1 MKKTFQFLSLA
12 FAALCFTACEDVPAP
27 FNIFSEGGGQGASS
41 QLPYTATFES
51 SLGDFTTENTVGDFP
66 WTCQYSCAQITSY
79 IDTDGDGTK
88 ENNPA
93 TSWLISPAFDLTG
106 VEAAHVSFDYILRY
120 ANASELATNYQVL
133 VSKDYSKENGVAAA
147 NWTVLPL
154 DLVQGSD
161 WETWTNTGNLNIP
174 AEFCNTANVTVALR
188 YIAQA
193 KAATWEVK
201 NFVLDQGAGD
211 NGGGSGEE
219 GGVKTLPY
227 SEEFSTTLGAFKNYT
242 TSGEGAWTIDYST
255 AKATGYDNAS
265 KVTTAGTYYLVSP
278 EISLAG
284 QTAVHVSYEY
294 IMRYNKGDENQQVF
308 ITDAFN
314 EAAPAEGWTLLVGK
328 HTEGTDWTTFAKE
341 DVAIPAAYLGK
352 TIRIAFRYNTNAE
365 SGSTWEVKNFAIA
378 AGAASGEGGN
388 TGGGSEGVATG
399 DGTLANPFNSVAAN
413 AYVAAMAADVVSEN
427 DVYIKGKIASV
438 EEAYGTQ
445 FGNGSF
451 TISDD
456 GTSAN
461 GFKVWRALYLNNEKY
476 QDGQT
481 QIKVGDEVV
490 VCGKVVN
497 FKGNTPETAQGQ
509 AYLYSLVSSEGG
521 NTGGEGGG
529 SVDNPI
535 TNDYITVTAASFGLE
550 NGTAVPQLTLSDG
563 TTLSFDGGGN
573 TNAPKYYTA
582 GTNIRMY
589 PKNTMTVKASKKIA
603 AIVINVDKYNGTICN
618 ASGDISANP
627 GSVSTSEQVVTI
639 SSVNAT
645 STVITNTSTTT
656 STPSQI
662 RWISMTIYYVE

>member
-1 MKKTFQFLSLA
+1 MKKTFQFLALA

-27 FNIFSEGGGQGASS
+27 YNIFSEGAGQGTGSH
-41 QLPYTATFES
+41 LPYTVTFES

-66 WTCQYSCAQITSY
+66 WTCQHSCAQITSY

-120 ANASELATNYQVL
+120 ANASDLATNYQVL
-133 VSKDYSKENGVAAA
+133 VSKDYTKDAGVAAA
-147 NWTVLPL
+147 SWTVLPL
-154 DLVQGSD
+154 DLVQVSD
-161 WETWTNTGNLNIP
+161 WDTWTNTGNLNIP
-174 AEFCNTANVTVALR
+174 AEFCNTVNVTIALR

-201 NFVLDQGAGD
+201 NFVLDQGAGDQGAGD

-227 SEEFSTTLGAFKNYT
+227 SEEFSTTLGGFKNYT

-265 KVTTAGTYYLVSP
+265 TVTTAGTYYLVSP

-294 IMRYNKGDENQQVF
+294 ILRYNKGDENQQVF

-314 EAAPAEGWTLLVGK
+314 EATPAEGWTLLVDK

-341 DVAIPAAYLGK
+341 DIAIPAAYLGK
-352 TIRIAFRYNTNAE
+352 TVRIAFRYNTNAE

-378 AGAASGEGGN
+378 AGAPG
-388 TGGGSEGVATG
+388 
-399 DGTLANPFNSVAAN
+399 
-413 AYVAAMAADVVSEN
+413 
-427 DVYIKGKIASV
+427 
-438 EEAYGTQ
+438 
-445 FGNGSF
+445 
-451 TISDD
+451 
-456 GTSAN
+456 
-461 GFKVWRALYLNNEKY
+461 
-476 QDGQT
+476 
-481 QIKVGDEVV
+481 
-490 VCGKVVN
+490 
-497 FKGNTPETAQGQ
+497 
-509 AYLYSLVSSEGG
+509 EGG

-529 SVDNPI
+529 SVDTPI

-550 NGTAVPQLTLSDG
+550 NQAAVTELKLSDG
-563 TTLSFDGGGN
+563 TTLTFDGGGN
-573 TNAPKYYTA
+573 TNPPKYYNA
-582 GTNIRMY
+582 GNNIRMY
-589 PKNTMTVKASKKIA
+589 PKNTMTISASKKIA
-603 AIVINVDKYNGTICN
+603 AIVLNVDKYNGTICN
-618 ASGDISANP
+618 ASGDITANP
-627 GSVSTSEQVVTI
+627 GSVSTSGQVVTI
-639 SSVNAT
+639 NNVNAN

-662 RWISMTIYYVE
+662 RWISLTVYYVE

>member
-1 MKKTFQFLSLA
+1 MKKTFQFLALA

-27 FNIFSEGGGQGASS
+27 YNIFSEGAGQGTGSH
-41 QLPYTATFES
+41 LPYTVTFES

-66 WTCQYSCAQITSY
+66 WTCQHSCAQITSY

-120 ANASELATNYQVL
+120 ANASDLATNYQVL
-133 VSKDYSKENGVAAA
+133 VSKDYTKDAGVAAA
-147 NWTVLPL
+147 SWTVLPL
-154 DLVQGSD
+154 DLVQVSD
-161 WETWTNTGNLNIP
+161 WDTWTNTGNLNIP
-174 AEFCNTANVTVALR
+174 AAFCNTANVTIALR

-201 NFVLDQGAGD
+201 NFVLDQGAGDQGAGD

-227 SEEFSTTLGAFKNYT
+227 SEEFSTTLGGFKNYT

-265 KVTTAGTYYLVSP
+265 TVTTAGTYYLVSP

-294 IMRYNKGDENQQVF
+294 ILRYNKGDENQQVF

-314 EAAPAEGWTLLVGK
+314 EATPAEGWTLLVDK

-341 DVAIPAAYLGK
+341 DIAIPDAYLGK

-378 AGAASGEGGN
+378 AGAPG
-388 TGGGSEGVATG
+388 
-399 DGTLANPFNSVAAN
+399 
-413 AYVAAMAADVVSEN
+413 
-427 DVYIKGKIASV
+427 
-438 EEAYGTQ
+438 
-445 FGNGSF
+445 
-451 TISDD
+451 
-456 GTSAN
+456 
-461 GFKVWRALYLNNEKY
+461 
-476 QDGQT
+476 
-481 QIKVGDEVV
+481 
-490 VCGKVVN
+490 
-497 FKGNTPETAQGQ
+497 
-509 AYLYSLVSSEGG
+509 EGG

-529 SVDNPI
+529 SVDTPI

-550 NGTAVPQLTLSDG
+550 NQEAVTELKLSDG
-563 TTLSFDGGGN
+563 TTLTFDGGGN
-573 TNAPKYYTA
+573 TNPPKYYNA
-582 GTNIRMY
+582 GNNIRMY

-603 AIVINVDKYNGTICN
+603 AIVLNVDKYNGTICN
-618 ASGDISANP
+618 ASGDITANP
-627 GSVSTSEQVVTI
+627 GSVSTSGQVVTI
-639 SSVNAT
+639 NNVNAN

-662 RWISMTIYYVE
+662 RWISLTVYYVE

>member
-1 MKKTFQFLSLA
+1 MKKTFQFLALA

-27 FNIFSEGGGQGASS
+27 YNIFSEGAGQGTGSH
-41 QLPYTATFES
+41 LPYTVTFES

-66 WTCQYSCAQITSY
+66 WTCQHSCAQITSY

-120 ANASELATNYQVL
+120 ANASDLATNYQVL
-133 VSKDYSKENGVAAA
+133 VSKDYTKDAGVAAA
-147 NWTVLPL
+147 SWTVLPL
-154 DLVQGSD
+154 DLVQVSD
-161 WETWTNTGNLNIP
+161 WDTWTNTGNLNIP
-174 AEFCNTANVTVALR
+174 AEFCNTANVTIALR

-211 NGGGSGEE
+211 QGAGDSGGGSGEE

-227 SEEFSTTLGAFKNYT
+227 SEEFSTTLGGFKNYT

-294 IMRYNKGDENQQVF
+294 ILRYNKGDENQQVF

-314 EAAPAEGWTLLVGK
+314 EATPAEGWTLLVDK

-341 DVAIPAAYLGK
+341 DIAIPAAYLGK
-352 TIRIAFRYNTNAE
+352 TVRIAFRYNTNAE

-378 AGAASGEGGN
+378 AGAPG
-388 TGGGSEGVATG
+388 
-399 DGTLANPFNSVAAN
+399 
-413 AYVAAMAADVVSEN
+413 
-427 DVYIKGKIASV
+427 
-438 EEAYGTQ
+438 
-445 FGNGSF
+445 
-451 TISDD
+451 
-456 GTSAN
+456 
-461 GFKVWRALYLNNEKY
+461 
-476 QDGQT
+476 
-481 QIKVGDEVV
+481 
-490 VCGKVVN
+490 
-497 FKGNTPETAQGQ
+497 
-509 AYLYSLVSSEGG
+509 EGG

-529 SVDNPI
+529 SVDTPI

-550 NGTAVPQLTLSDG
+550 NQEAVTELKLSDG
-563 TTLSFDGGGN
+563 TTLTFDGGGN
-573 TNAPKYYTA
+573 TNPPKYYNA
-582 GTNIRMY
+582 GNNIRMY
-589 PKNTMTVKASKKIA
+589 PKNTMTISASKKIA
-603 AIVINVDKYNGTICN
+603 AIVLNVDKYNGTICN
-618 ASGDISANP
+618 ASGDITANP
-627 GSVSTSEQVVTI
+627 GSVSTSGQVVTI
-639 SSVNAT
+639 NNVNAN

-662 RWISMTIYYVE
+662 RWISLTVYYVE

>member
-1 MKKTFQFLSLA
+1 MKKTFQFLALA

-27 FNIFSEGGGQGASS
+27 YNIFSEGAGQGTGSH
-41 QLPYTATFES
+41 LPYTVTFES

-66 WTCQYSCAQITSY
+66 WTCQHSCAQITSY

-120 ANASELATNYQVL
+120 ANASDLATNYQVL
-133 VSKDYSKENGVAAA
+133 VSKDYTKDAGVAAA
-147 NWTVLPL
+147 SWTVLPL
-154 DLVQGSD
+154 DLVQVSD
-161 WETWTNTGNLNIP
+161 WDTWTNTGNLNIP
-174 AEFCNTANVTVALR
+174 AEFCNTANVTIALR

-201 NFVLDQGAGD
+201 NFVLDQGAGG

-227 SEEFSTTLGAFKNYT
+227 SEEFSTTLGGFKNYT

-294 IMRYNKGDENQQVF
+294 ILRYNKGDENQQVF

-314 EAAPAEGWTLLVGK
+314 EATPAEGWTLLVDK

-341 DVAIPAAYLGK
+341 DIAIPAAYLGK
-352 TIRIAFRYNTNAE
+352 TVRIAFRYNTNAE

-378 AGAASGEGGN
+378 AGAPG
-388 TGGGSEGVATG
+388 
-399 DGTLANPFNSVAAN
+399 
-413 AYVAAMAADVVSEN
+413 
-427 DVYIKGKIASV
+427 
-438 EEAYGTQ
+438 
-445 FGNGSF
+445 
-451 TISDD
+451 
-456 GTSAN
+456 
-461 GFKVWRALYLNNEKY
+461 
-476 QDGQT
+476 
-481 QIKVGDEVV
+481 
-490 VCGKVVN
+490 
-497 FKGNTPETAQGQ
+497 
-509 AYLYSLVSSEGG
+509 EGG

-529 SVDNPI
+529 SVDTPI

-550 NGTAVPQLTLSDG
+550 NQAAVTELKLSDG
-563 TTLSFDGGGN
+563 TTLTFDGGGG
-573 TNAPKYYTA
+573 THAPKYYTYTA
-582 GTNIRMY
+582 GANIRMY

-603 AIVINVDKYNGTICN
+603 AIVLNVDKYNGTICN
-618 ASGDISANP
+618 ASGDITANP
-627 GSVSTSEQVVTI
+627 GSVSTSGQVVTI
-639 SSVNAT
+639 NNVNAN

-662 RWISMTIYYVE
+662 RWISLTVYYVE

>member
-1 MKKTFQFLSLA
+1 MKKTFQFLALA

-27 FNIFSEGGGQGASS
+27 YNIFSEGAGQGTGSH
-41 QLPYTATFES
+41 LPYTVTFES

-66 WTCQYSCAQITSY
+66 WTCQHSCAQITSY

-120 ANASELATNYQVL
+120 ANASDLATNYQVL
-133 VSKDYSKENGVAAA
+133 VSKDYTKDAGVAAA
-147 NWTVLPL
+147 SWTVLPL
-154 DLVQGSD
+154 DLVQVSD
-161 WETWTNTGNLNIP
+161 WDTWTNTGNLNIP
-174 AEFCNTANVTVALR
+174 AEFCNTANVTIALR

-211 NGGGSGEE
+211 QGAGDSGGGSGEE

-227 SEEFSTTLGAFKNYT
+227 SEEFSTTLGGFKNYT

-284 QTAVHVSYEY
+284 QTAVHLSYEY
-294 IMRYNKGDENQQVF
+294 ILRYNKGDENQQVF

-314 EAAPAEGWTLLVGK
+314 EATPAEGWTLLVDK

-341 DVAIPAAYLGK
+341 DIAIPAAYLGK
-352 TIRIAFRYNTNAE
+352 TVRIAFRYNTNAE

-378 AGAASGEGGN
+378 AGAPG
-388 TGGGSEGVATG
+388 
-399 DGTLANPFNSVAAN
+399 
-413 AYVAAMAADVVSEN
+413 
-427 DVYIKGKIASV
+427 
-438 EEAYGTQ
+438 
-445 FGNGSF
+445 
-451 TISDD
+451 
-456 GTSAN
+456 
-461 GFKVWRALYLNNEKY
+461 
-476 QDGQT
+476 
-481 QIKVGDEVV
+481 
-490 VCGKVVN
+490 
-497 FKGNTPETAQGQ
+497 
-509 AYLYSLVSSEGG
+509 EGG

-529 SVDNPI
+529 TVDTPI

-550 NGTAVPQLTLSDG
+550 NQEAVTELKLSDG
-563 TTLSFDGGGN
+563 TTLTFDGGGN
-573 TNAPKYYTA
+573 TNPPKYYNA
-582 GTNIRMY
+582 GNNIRMY

-603 AIVINVDKYNGTICN
+603 AIVLNVDKYNGTICN
-618 ASGDISANP
+618 ASGDITANP
-627 GSVSTSEQVVTI
+627 GSVSTSGQVVTI
-639 SSVNAT
+639 NNVNAN

-662 RWISMTIYYVE
+662 RWISLTVYYVE

>member
-1 MKKTFQFLSLA
+1 MKKTFQFLALA

-27 FNIFSEGGGQGASS
+27 YNIFSEGAGQGTGSH
-41 QLPYTATFES
+41 LPYTVTFES

-66 WTCQYSCAQITSY
+66 WTCQHSCAQITSY

-120 ANASELATNYQVL
+120 ANASDLATNYQVL
-133 VSKDYSKENGVAAA
+133 VSKDYTKDAGVAAA
-147 NWTVLPL
+147 SWTVLPL
-154 DLVQGSD
+154 DLVQVSD
-161 WETWTNTGNLNIP
+161 WDTWTNTGNLNIP
-174 AEFCNTANVTVALR
+174 AEFCNTANVTIALR

-201 NFVLDQGAGD
+201 NFVLDQGAGDQGAGD

-227 SEEFSTTLGAFKNYT
+227 SEEFSTTLGGFKNYT

-294 IMRYNKGDENQQVF
+294 ILRYNKGDENQQVF

-314 EAAPAEGWTLLVGK
+314 EANPAEGWTLLVDK

-341 DVAIPAAYLGK
+341 DIAIPAAYLGK
-352 TIRIAFRYNTNAE
+352 KVRIAFRYNTNAE

-378 AGAASGEGGN
+378 AGAPG
-388 TGGGSEGVATG
+388 
-399 DGTLANPFNSVAAN
+399 
-413 AYVAAMAADVVSEN
+413 
-427 DVYIKGKIASV
+427 
-438 EEAYGTQ
+438 
-445 FGNGSF
+445 
-451 TISDD
+451 
-456 GTSAN
+456 
-461 GFKVWRALYLNNEKY
+461 
-476 QDGQT
+476 
-481 QIKVGDEVV
+481 
-490 VCGKVVN
+490 
-497 FKGNTPETAQGQ
+497 
-509 AYLYSLVSSEGG
+509 EGG

-529 SVDNPI
+529 SVDTPI

-550 NGTAVPQLTLSDG
+550 NQAAVTELKLSDG
-563 TTLSFDGGGN
+563 TTLTFDGGGN
-573 TNAPKYYTA
+573 TNPPKYYNA
-582 GTNIRMY
+582 GNNIRMY
-589 PKNTMTVKASKKIA
+589 PKNTMTISASKKIA
-603 AIVINVDKYNGTICN
+603 AVVLNVDKYNGVICN

-627 GSVSTSEQVVTI
+627 GSVSSSEQVVTI
-639 SSVNAT
+639 NNVNAN

-662 RWISMTIYYVE
+662 RWISLTVYYVE

>member
-1 MKKTFQFLSLA
+1 MKKTFQFLALA

-27 FNIFSEGGGQGASS
+27 YNIFSEGAGQGTGSH
-41 QLPYTATFES
+41 LPYTVTFES

-66 WTCQYSCAQITSY
+66 WTCQHSCAQITSY

-120 ANASELATNYQVL
+120 ANASDLATNYQVL
-133 VSKDYSKENGVAAA
+133 VSKDYTKDAGVAAA
-147 NWTVLPL
+147 SWTVLPL
-154 DLVQGSD
+154 DLVQVSD
-161 WETWTNTGNLNIP
+161 WDTWTNTGNLNIP
-174 AEFCNTANVTVALR
+174 AAFCNTANVTIALR

-211 NGGGSGEE
+211 QGAGDSGGGSGEE

-227 SEEFSTTLGAFKNYT
+227 SEEFSTTLGGFKNYT

-294 IMRYNKGDENQQVF
+294 ILRYNKGDENQQVF

-314 EAAPAEGWTLLVGK
+314 EATPAEGWTLLVDK

-341 DVAIPAAYLGK
+341 DIAIPAAYHGK
-352 TIRIAFRYNTNAE
+352 TVRIAFRYNTNAE

-378 AGAASGEGGN
+378 AGAPG
-388 TGGGSEGVATG
+388 
-399 DGTLANPFNSVAAN
+399 
-413 AYVAAMAADVVSEN
+413 
-427 DVYIKGKIASV
+427 
-438 EEAYGTQ
+438 
-445 FGNGSF
+445 
-451 TISDD
+451 
-456 GTSAN
+456 
-461 GFKVWRALYLNNEKY
+461 
-476 QDGQT
+476 
-481 QIKVGDEVV
+481 
-490 VCGKVVN
+490 
-497 FKGNTPETAQGQ
+497 
-509 AYLYSLVSSEGG
+509 EGG

-529 SVDNPI
+529 SVDTPI

-550 NGTAVPQLTLSDG
+550 NQAAVTELKLSDG
-563 TTLSFDGGGN
+563 TTLTFDGGGN
-573 TNAPKYYTA
+573 TNPPKYYNA
-582 GTNIRMY
+582 GNNIRMY

-603 AIVINVDKYNGTICN
+603 AIVLNVDKYNGTICN
-618 ASGDISANP
+618 ASGDITANP
-627 GSVSTSEQVVTI
+627 GSVSTSGQVVTI
-639 SSVNAT
+639 NNVNAT

-662 RWISMTIYYVE
+662 RWISLTVYYVE

>member
-1 MKKTFQFLSLA
+1 MKKTFQFLALA

-27 FNIFSEGGGQGASS
+27 YNIFSEGAGQGTGSH
-41 QLPYTATFES
+41 LPYTVTFES

-66 WTCQYSCAQITSY
+66 WTCQHSCAQITSY

-120 ANASELATNYQVL
+120 ANASDLATNYQVL
-133 VSKDYSKENGVAAA
+133 VSKDYTKDAGVAAA
-147 NWTVLPL
+147 SWTVLPL
-154 DLVQGSD
+154 DLVQVSD
-161 WETWTNTGNLNIP
+161 WDTWTNTGNLNIP
-174 AEFCNTANVTVALR
+174 AEFCNTANVTIALR

-211 NGGGSGEE
+211 QGAGDNGGGSGEE
-219 GGVKTLPY
+219 SGVKTLPY
-227 SEEFSTTLGAFKNYT
+227 SEEFSTTLGGFKNYT

-294 IMRYNKGDENQQVF
+294 ILRYNKGDENQQVF

-314 EAAPAEGWTLLVGK
+314 EANPAEGWTLLVDK

-341 DVAIPAAYLGK
+341 DIAIPAAYLGK
-352 TIRIAFRYNTNAE
+352 KVRIAFRYNTNAE

-378 AGAASGEGGN
+378 AGAPG
-388 TGGGSEGVATG
+388 
-399 DGTLANPFNSVAAN
+399 
-413 AYVAAMAADVVSEN
+413 
-427 DVYIKGKIASV
+427 
-438 EEAYGTQ
+438 
-445 FGNGSF
+445 
-451 TISDD
+451 
-456 GTSAN
+456 
-461 GFKVWRALYLNNEKY
+461 
-476 QDGQT
+476 
-481 QIKVGDEVV
+481 
-490 VCGKVVN
+490 
-497 FKGNTPETAQGQ
+497 
-509 AYLYSLVSSEGG
+509 EGG

-529 SVDNPI
+529 TVDTPI

-550 NGTAVPQLTLSDG
+550 NQEAVTELKLSDG
-563 TTLSFDGGGN
+563 TTLTFDGGGN
-573 TNAPKYYTA
+573 TNPPKYYNA
-582 GTNIRMY
+582 GNNIRMY

-603 AIVINVDKYNGTICN
+603 AIVLNVDKYNGTICN

-639 SSVNAT
+639 SNVNAN

-662 RWISMTIYYVE
+662 RWISLTVYYVE

>member
-1 MKKTFQFLSLA
+1 MKKTFQFLALA
-12 FAALCFTACEDVPAP
+12 FAALCFAACEDVPAP
-27 FNIFSEGGGQGASS
+27 YNIFSEGAGQGTGSH
-41 QLPYTATFES
+41 LPYTVTFES

-66 WTCQYSCAQITSY
+66 WTCQHSCAQITSY

-120 ANASELATNYQVL
+120 ANASDLATNYQVL
-133 VSKDYSKENGVAAA
+133 VSKDYTKDAGVAAA
-147 NWTVLPL
+147 SWTVLPL
-154 DLVQGSD
+154 DLVQVSD
-161 WETWTNTGNLNIP
+161 WDTWTNTGNLNIP
-174 AEFCNTANVTVALR
+174 AEFCNTANVTIALR

-211 NGGGSGEE
+211 QGAGDSGGGSGEE

-227 SEEFSTTLGAFKNYT
+227 SEEFSTTLGGFKNYT

-294 IMRYNKGDENQQVF
+294 ILRYNKGDENQQVF

-314 EAAPAEGWTLLVGK
+314 EATPAEGWTLLVDK

-341 DVAIPAAYLGK
+341 DIAIPAAYLGK
-352 TIRIAFRYNTNAE
+352 TVRIAFRYNTNAE

-378 AGAASGEGGN
+378 AGAPG
-388 TGGGSEGVATG
+388 
-399 DGTLANPFNSVAAN
+399 
-413 AYVAAMAADVVSEN
+413 
-427 DVYIKGKIASV
+427 
-438 EEAYGTQ
+438 
-445 FGNGSF
+445 
-451 TISDD
+451 
-456 GTSAN
+456 
-461 GFKVWRALYLNNEKY
+461 
-476 QDGQT
+476 
-481 QIKVGDEVV
+481 
-490 VCGKVVN
+490 
-497 FKGNTPETAQGQ
+497 
-509 AYLYSLVSSEGG
+509 EGG

-529 SVDNPI
+529 SVDTPI

-550 NGTAVPQLTLSDG
+550 NQAAVTELKLSDG
-563 TTLSFDGGGN
+563 TTLTFDGGGN
-573 TNAPKYYTA
+573 TNPPKYYNA
-582 GTNIRMY
+582 GNNIRMY
-589 PKNTMTVKASKKIA
+589 PKNTMTISASKKIA
-603 AIVINVDKYNGTICN
+603 AVVLNVDKYNGVICN
-618 ASGDISANP
+618 ASGDITANP
-627 GSVSTSEQVVTI
+627 GSVSTSGQVVTI
-639 SSVNAT
+639 NNVNAT

-662 RWISMTIYYVE
+662 RWISLTVYYVE

>member
-1 MKKTFQFLSLA
+1 MKKTFQFLALA

-27 FNIFSEGGGQGASS
+27 YNIFSEGAGQGTGSH
-41 QLPYTATFES
+41 LPYTVTFES

-66 WTCQYSCAQITSY
+66 WTCQHSCAQITSY

-120 ANASELATNYQVL
+120 ANASDLATNYQVL
-133 VSKDYSKENGVAAA
+133 VSKDYTKDAGVAAA
-147 NWTVLPL
+147 SWTVLPL
-154 DLVQGSD
+154 DLVQVSD
-161 WETWTNTGNLNIP
+161 WDTWTNTGNLNIP
-174 AEFCNTANVTVALR
+174 AEFCNTANVTIALR

-201 NFVLDQGAGD
+201 NFVLDQGAGDQGAGD

-227 SEEFSTTLGAFKNYT
+227 SEEFSTTLGGFKNYT

-294 IMRYNKGDENQQVF
+294 ILRYNKGDENQQVF

-314 EAAPAEGWTLLVGK
+314 EAAPAEGWTLLVDK
-328 HTEGTDWTTFAKE
+328 HTEGSDWTTFAKE
-341 DVAIPAAYLGK
+341 DIAIPAAYLGK
-352 TIRIAFRYNTNAE
+352 TVRIAFRYNTNAE

-378 AGAASGEGGN
+378 AGAPG
-388 TGGGSEGVATG
+388 
-399 DGTLANPFNSVAAN
+399 
-413 AYVAAMAADVVSEN
+413 
-427 DVYIKGKIASV
+427 
-438 EEAYGTQ
+438 
-445 FGNGSF
+445 
-451 TISDD
+451 
-456 GTSAN
+456 
-461 GFKVWRALYLNNEKY
+461 
-476 QDGQT
+476 
-481 QIKVGDEVV
+481 
-490 VCGKVVN
+490 
-497 FKGNTPETAQGQ
+497 
-509 AYLYSLVSSEGG
+509 EGG

-529 SVDNPI
+529 SVDTPI

-550 NGTAVPQLTLSDG
+550 NQAAVTELKLSDG
-563 TTLSFDGGGN
+563 TTLTFDGGGN
-573 TNAPKYYTA
+573 TNPPKYYNA
-582 GTNIRMY
+582 GNNIRMY
-589 PKNTMTVKASKKIA
+589 PKNTMTISASKKIA
-603 AIVINVDKYNGTICN
+603 AVVLNVDKYNGDICN
-618 ASGDISANP
+618 ASGDIAANP

-639 SSVNAT
+639 SNVNAT

-662 RWISMTIYYVE
+662 RWISLTVYYVE

>member
-1 MKKTFQFLSLA
+1 MKKTFQFLALA

-27 FNIFSEGGGQGASS
+27 YNIFSEGAGQGTGSH
-41 QLPYTATFES
+41 LPYTVTFES

-66 WTCQYSCAQITSY
+66 WTCQHSCAQITSY

-120 ANASELATNYQVL
+120 ANASDLATNYQVL
-133 VSKDYSKENGVAAA
+133 VSKDYTKDAGAAA
-147 NWTVLPL
+147 ASWTVLPL

-161 WETWTNTGNLNIP
+161 WDTWTNTGNLNIP
-174 AEFCNTANVTVALR
+174 AAFCNTANVTIALR

-201 NFVLDQGAGD
+201 NFVLDQGAGDQGAGD

-227 SEEFSTTLGAFKNYT
+227 SEEFSTTLGGFKNYT

-294 IMRYNKGDENQQVF
+294 ILRYNKGDENQQVF

-314 EAAPAEGWTLLVGK
+314 EATPAEGWTLLVDK

-341 DVAIPAAYLGK
+341 DIAIPAAYLGK
-352 TIRIAFRYNTNAE
+352 TVRIAFRYNTNAE

-378 AGAASGEGGN
+378 AGAPG
-388 TGGGSEGVATG
+388 
-399 DGTLANPFNSVAAN
+399 
-413 AYVAAMAADVVSEN
+413 
-427 DVYIKGKIASV
+427 
-438 EEAYGTQ
+438 
-445 FGNGSF
+445 
-451 TISDD
+451 
-456 GTSAN
+456 
-461 GFKVWRALYLNNEKY
+461 
-476 QDGQT
+476 
-481 QIKVGDEVV
+481 
-490 VCGKVVN
+490 
-497 FKGNTPETAQGQ
+497 
-509 AYLYSLVSSEGG
+509 EGG

-529 SVDNPI
+529 SVDTPI

-550 NGTAVPQLTLSDG
+550 NQAAVTELKLSDG
-563 TTLSFDGGGN
+563 TTLTFDGGGN
-573 TNAPKYYTA
+573 TNPPKYYNA
-582 GTNIRMY
+582 GNNIRMY
-589 PKNTMTVKASKKIA
+589 PKNTMTISASKKIA
-603 AIVINVDKYNGTICN
+603 AIVLNVDKYNGTICN
-618 ASGDISANP
+618 ASGDITANP
-627 GSVSTSEQVVTI
+627 GSVSTSGQVVTI
-639 SSVNAT
+639 NNVNAN

-662 RWISMTIYYVE
+662 RWISLTVYYVE

>member
-1 MKKTFQFLSLA
+1 MKKTFQFLALA

-27 FNIFSEGGGQGASS
+27 YNIFSEGAGQGTGSH
-41 QLPYTATFES
+41 LPYTVTFES

-66 WTCQYSCAQITSY
+66 WTCQHSCAQITSY

-120 ANASELATNYQVL
+120 ANASDLATNYQVL
-133 VSKDYSKENGVAAA
+133 VSKDYTKDAGVAAA
-147 NWTVLPL
+147 SWTVLPL
-154 DLVQGSD
+154 DLVQVSD
-161 WETWTNTGNLNIP
+161 WDTWTNTGNLNIP
-174 AEFCNTANVTVALR
+174 AEFCNTANVTIALR

-201 NFVLDQGAGD
+201 NFVLDQGAGDQGAGD

-227 SEEFSTTLGAFKNYT
+227 SEEFSTTLGGFKNYT

-294 IMRYNKGDENQQVF
+294 ILRYNKGDENQQVF

-314 EAAPAEGWTLLVGK
+314 EATPAEGWTLLVDK

-341 DVAIPAAYLGK
+341 DIAIPAAYLGK
-352 TIRIAFRYNTNAE
+352 TVRIAFRYNTNAE

-378 AGAASGEGGN
+378 AGAPGEGGN
-388 TGGGSEGVATG
+388 TV
-399 DGTLANPFNSVAAN
+399 
-413 AYVAAMAADVVSEN
+413 
-427 DVYIKGKIASV
+427 
-438 EEAYGTQ
+438 
-445 FGNGSF
+445 
-451 TISDD
+451 
-456 GTSAN
+456 
-461 GFKVWRALYLNNEKY
+461 
-476 QDGQT
+476 
-481 QIKVGDEVV
+481 
-490 VCGKVVN
+490 
-497 FKGNTPETAQGQ
+497 
-509 AYLYSLVSSEGG
+509 
-521 NTGGEGGG
+521 GEGGG
-529 SVDNPI
+529 SVDTPI

-550 NGTAVPQLTLSDG
+550 NQAAVTELKLSDG
-563 TTLSFDGGGN
+563 TTLTFDGGGN
-573 TNAPKYYTA
+573 TNPPKYYNA
-582 GTNIRMY
+582 GNNIRMY

-603 AIVINVDKYNGTICN
+603 AIVLNVDKYNGTICN
-618 ASGDISANP
+618 ASGDITANP
-627 GSVSTSEQVVTI
+627 GSVSTSGQVVTI
-639 SSVNAT
+639 NNVNAN

-662 RWISMTIYYVE
+662 RWISLTVYYVE

>member
-1 MKKTFQFLSLA
+1 MKKTFQFLALA

-27 FNIFSEGGGQGASS
+27 YNIFSEGAGQGTGSH
-41 QLPYTATFES
+41 LPYTVTFES

-66 WTCQYSCAQITSY
+66 WTCQHSCAQITSY

-120 ANASELATNYQVL
+120 ANASDLATNYQVL
-133 VSKDYSKENGVAAA
+133 VSKDYTKDAGVAAA
-147 NWTVLPL
+147 SWTVLPL
-154 DLVQGSD
+154 DLVQVSD
-161 WETWTNTGNLNIP
+161 WDTWTNTGNLNIP
-174 AEFCNTANVTVALR
+174 AEFCNTANVTIALR

-211 NGGGSGEE
+211 QGAGDSGGGSGEE

-227 SEEFSTTLGAFKNYT
+227 SEEFSTTLGGFKNYT

-294 IMRYNKGDENQQVF
+294 ILRYNKGDENQQVF

-314 EAAPAEGWTLLVGK
+314 EATPAEGWTLLVDK

-341 DVAIPAAYLGK
+341 DIAIPAAYLGK
-352 TIRIAFRYNTNAE
+352 TVRIAFRYNTNAE

-378 AGAASGEGGN
+378 AGAPG
-388 TGGGSEGVATG
+388 
-399 DGTLANPFNSVAAN
+399 
-413 AYVAAMAADVVSEN
+413 
-427 DVYIKGKIASV
+427 
-438 EEAYGTQ
+438 
-445 FGNGSF
+445 
-451 TISDD
+451 
-456 GTSAN
+456 
-461 GFKVWRALYLNNEKY
+461 
-476 QDGQT
+476 
-481 QIKVGDEVV
+481 
-490 VCGKVVN
+490 
-497 FKGNTPETAQGQ
+497 
-509 AYLYSLVSSEGG
+509 EGG

-529 SVDNPI
+529 SVDTPI

-550 NGTAVPQLTLSDG
+550 NQAAVTELKLSDG
-563 TTLSFDGGGN
+563 TTLTFDGGGG
-573 TNAPKYYTA
+573 THAPKYYTYTA
-582 GTNIRMY
+582 GANIRMY

-603 AIVINVDKYNGTICN
+603 AIVLNVDKYNGTICN
-618 ASGDISANP
+618 ASGDITANP
-627 GSVSTSEQVVTI
+627 GSVSTSGQVVTI
-639 SSVNAT
+639 NNVNAT

-662 RWISMTIYYVE
+662 RWISLTVYYVE

>member
-1 MKKTFQFLSLA
+1 MKKTFQFLALA

-27 FNIFSEGGGQGASS
+27 YNIFSEGAGQGTGSH
-41 QLPYTATFES
+41 LPYTVTFES

-66 WTCQYSCAQITSY
+66 WTCQHSCAQITSY

-120 ANASELATNYQVL
+120 ANASDLATNYQVL
-133 VSKDYSKENGVAAA
+133 VSKDYTKDAGVAAA
-147 NWTVLPL
+147 SWTVLPL
-154 DLVQGSD
+154 DLVQVSD
-161 WETWTNTGNLNIP
+161 WDTWTNTGNLNIP
-174 AEFCNTANVTVALR
+174 AEFCNTANVTIALR

-201 NFVLDQGAGD
+201 NFVLDQGAGDQGAGD

-227 SEEFSTTLGAFKNYT
+227 SEEFSTTLGGFKNYT

-265 KVTTAGTYYLVSP
+265 TVTTAGTYYLVSP

-294 IMRYNKGDENQQVF
+294 ILRYNKGDENQQVF

-314 EAAPAEGWTLLVGK
+314 EATPAEGWTLLVDK

-341 DVAIPAAYLGK
+341 DIAIPAAYLGK
-352 TIRIAFRYNTNAE
+352 TVRIAFRYNTNAE

-378 AGAASGEGGN
+378 AGAPG
-388 TGGGSEGVATG
+388 
-399 DGTLANPFNSVAAN
+399 
-413 AYVAAMAADVVSEN
+413 
-427 DVYIKGKIASV
+427 
-438 EEAYGTQ
+438 
-445 FGNGSF
+445 
-451 TISDD
+451 
-456 GTSAN
+456 
-461 GFKVWRALYLNNEKY
+461 
-476 QDGQT
+476 
-481 QIKVGDEVV
+481 
-490 VCGKVVN
+490 
-497 FKGNTPETAQGQ
+497 
-509 AYLYSLVSSEGG
+509 EGG

-529 SVDNPI
+529 SVDTPI

-550 NGTAVPQLTLSDG
+550 NQAAVTELKLSDG
-563 TTLSFDGGGN
+563 TTLTFDGGGN
-573 TNAPKYYTA
+573 TNPPKYYNA
-582 GTNIRMY
+582 GNNIRMY
-589 PKNTMTVKASKKIA
+589 PKNTMTISASKKIA
-603 AIVINVDKYNGTICN
+603 AIVLNVDKYNGTICN
-618 ASGDISANP
+618 ASGDITANP
-627 GSVSTSEQVVTI
+627 GSVSTSGQVVTI
-639 SSVNAT
+639 NNVNAN

-662 RWISMTIYYVE
+662 RWISLTVYYVE

>member
-1 MKKTFQFLSLA
+1 MKKTFQFLALA

-27 FNIFSEGGGQGASS
+27 YNIFSEGAGQGTGSH
-41 QLPYTATFES
+41 LPYTVTFES

-66 WTCQYSCAQITSY
+66 WTCQHSCAQITSY

-120 ANASELATNYQVL
+120 ANASDLATNYQVL
-133 VSKDYSKENGVAAA
+133 VSKDYTKDAGVAAA
-147 NWTVLPL
+147 SWTVLPL
-154 DLVQGSD
+154 DLVQVSD
-161 WETWTNTGNLNIP
+161 WDTWTNTGNLNIP
-174 AEFCNTANVTVALR
+174 AEFCNTANVTIALR

-211 NGGGSGEE
+211 QGAGDSGGGSGEE

-227 SEEFSTTLGAFKNYT
+227 SEEFSTTLGGFKNYT

-294 IMRYNKGDENQQVF
+294 ILRYNKGDENQQVF

-314 EAAPAEGWTLLVGK
+314 EATPAEGWTLLVDK

-341 DVAIPAAYLGK
+341 DIAIPAAYLGK
-352 TIRIAFRYNTNAE
+352 TVRIAFRYNTNAE

-378 AGAASGEGGN
+378 AGAPG
-388 TGGGSEGVATG
+388 
-399 DGTLANPFNSVAAN
+399 
-413 AYVAAMAADVVSEN
+413 
-427 DVYIKGKIASV
+427 
-438 EEAYGTQ
+438 
-445 FGNGSF
+445 
-451 TISDD
+451 
-456 GTSAN
+456 
-461 GFKVWRALYLNNEKY
+461 
-476 QDGQT
+476 
-481 QIKVGDEVV
+481 
-490 VCGKVVN
+490 
-497 FKGNTPETAQGQ
+497 
-509 AYLYSLVSSEGG
+509 EGG

-529 SVDNPI
+529 SVDTPI

-550 NGTAVPQLTLSDG
+550 NQAAVTELKLSDG
-563 TTLSFDGGGN
+563 TTLTFDGGGN
-573 TNAPKYYTA
+573 TNPPKYYNA
-582 GTNIRMY
+582 GNNIRMY
-589 PKNTMTVKASKKIA
+589 PKNTMTISASKKIA
-603 AIVINVDKYNGTICN
+603 AVVLNVDKYNGVICN
-618 ASGDISANP
+618 ASGDITANP

-639 SSVNAT
+639 SNVNAT

-662 RWISMTIYYVE
+662 RWISLTVYYVE

>member
-1 MKKTFQFLSLA
+1 MKKTFQFLALA

-27 FNIFSEGGGQGASS
+27 YNIFSEGAGQGTGSH
-41 QLPYTATFES
+41 LPYTVTFES

-66 WTCQYSCAQITSY
+66 WTCQHSCAQITSY

-120 ANASELATNYQVL
+120 ANASDLATNYQVL
-133 VSKDYSKENGVAAA
+133 VSKDYTKDAGVAAA
-147 NWTVLPL
+147 SWTVLPL
-154 DLVQGSD
+154 DLVQVSD
-161 WETWTNTGNLNIP
+161 WDTWTNTGNLNIP
-174 AEFCNTANVTVALR
+174 AAFCNTANVTIALR

-211 NGGGSGEE
+211 QGAGDSGGGSGEE

-227 SEEFSTTLGAFKNYT
+227 SEEFSTTLGGFKNYT

-294 IMRYNKGDENQQVF
+294 ILRYNKGDENQQVF

-314 EAAPAEGWTLLVGK
+314 EATPAEGWTLLVDK

-341 DVAIPAAYLGK
+341 DIAIPAAYLGK
-352 TIRIAFRYNTNAE
+352 TVRIAFRYNTNAE

-378 AGAASGEGGN
+378 AGAPG
-388 TGGGSEGVATG
+388 
-399 DGTLANPFNSVAAN
+399 
-413 AYVAAMAADVVSEN
+413 
-427 DVYIKGKIASV
+427 
-438 EEAYGTQ
+438 
-445 FGNGSF
+445 
-451 TISDD
+451 
-456 GTSAN
+456 
-461 GFKVWRALYLNNEKY
+461 
-476 QDGQT
+476 
-481 QIKVGDEVV
+481 
-490 VCGKVVN
+490 
-497 FKGNTPETAQGQ
+497 
-509 AYLYSLVSSEGG
+509 EGG

-529 SVDNPI
+529 SVDTPI

-550 NGTAVPQLTLSDG
+550 NQEAVTELKLSDG
-563 TTLSFDGGGN
+563 TTLTFDGGGN
-573 TNAPKYYTA
+573 TNPPKYYNA
-582 GTNIRMY
+582 GNNIRMY
-589 PKNTMTVKASKKIA
+589 PKNTMTISASKKIA
-603 AIVINVDKYNGTICN
+603 AIVLNVDKYNGTICN
-618 ASGDISANP
+618 ASGDITANP
-627 GSVSTSEQVVTI
+627 GSVSTSGQVVTI
-639 SSVNAT
+639 NNVNAN

-662 RWISMTIYYVE
+662 RWISLTVYYVE

>member
-1 MKKTFQFLSLA
+1 MKKTFQFLALA

-27 FNIFSEGGGQGASS
+27 YNIFSEGAGQGTGSH
-41 QLPYTATFES
+41 LPYTVTFES

-66 WTCQYSCAQITSY
+66 WTCQHSCAQITSY

-120 ANASELATNYQVL
+120 ANASDLATNYQVL
-133 VSKDYSKENGVAAA
+133 VSKDYTKDAGVAAA
-147 NWTVLPL
+147 SWTVLPL
-154 DLVQGSD
+154 DLVQVSD
-161 WETWTNTGNLNIP
+161 WDTWTNTGNLNIP
-174 AEFCNTANVTVALR
+174 AEFCNTANVTIALR

-201 NFVLDQGAGD
+201 NFVLDQGAGDQGAGD

-227 SEEFSTTLGAFKNYT
+227 SEEFSTTLGGFKNYT

-294 IMRYNKGDENQQVF
+294 ILRYNKGDENQQVF

-314 EAAPAEGWTLLVGK
+314 EATPAEGWTLLVDK

-341 DVAIPAAYLGK
+341 DIAIPAAYLGK
-352 TIRIAFRYNTNAE
+352 TVRIAFRYNTNAE

-378 AGAASGEGGN
+378 AGAPG
-388 TGGGSEGVATG
+388 
-399 DGTLANPFNSVAAN
+399 
-413 AYVAAMAADVVSEN
+413 
-427 DVYIKGKIASV
+427 
-438 EEAYGTQ
+438 
-445 FGNGSF
+445 
-451 TISDD
+451 
-456 GTSAN
+456 
-461 GFKVWRALYLNNEKY
+461 
-476 QDGQT
+476 
-481 QIKVGDEVV
+481 
-490 VCGKVVN
+490 
-497 FKGNTPETAQGQ
+497 
-509 AYLYSLVSSEGG
+509 EGG

-529 SVDNPI
+529 SVDTPI

-550 NGTAVPQLTLSDG
+550 NQAAVTELKLSDG
-563 TTLSFDGGGN
+563 TTLTFDGGGN
-573 TNAPKYYTA
+573 TNPPKYYNA
-582 GTNIRMY
+582 GNNIRMY

-603 AIVINVDKYNGTICN
+603 AVVLNVDKYNGVICN

-627 GSVSTSEQVVTI
+627 GSVSSSEQVVTI
-639 SSVNAT
+639 SNVNAT

-662 RWISMTIYYVE
+662 RWISLTVYYVE

>member
-1 MKKTFQFLSLA
+1 MKKTFQFLALA

-27 FNIFSEGGGQGASS
+27 YNIFSEGAGQGTGSH
-41 QLPYTATFES
+41 LPYTVTFES

-66 WTCQYSCAQITSY
+66 WTCQHSCAQITSY

-120 ANASELATNYQVL
+120 ANASDLATNYQVL
-133 VSKDYSKENGVAAA
+133 VSKDYTKDAGVAAA
-147 NWTVLPL
+147 SWTVLPL
-154 DLVQGSD
+154 DLVQVSD
-161 WETWTNTGNLNIP
+161 WDTWTNTGNLNIP
-174 AEFCNTANVTVALR
+174 AEFCNTANVTIALR

-211 NGGGSGEE
+211 QGAGDSGGGSGEE

-227 SEEFSTTLGAFKNYT
+227 SEEFSTTLGGFKNYT

-294 IMRYNKGDENQQVF
+294 ILRYNKGDENQQVF

-314 EAAPAEGWTLLVGK
+314 EATPAEGWTLLVDK

-341 DVAIPAAYLGK
+341 DIAIPAAYLGK
-352 TIRIAFRYNTNAE
+352 TVRIAFRYNTNAE

-378 AGAASGEGGN
+378 AGAPG
-388 TGGGSEGVATG
+388 
-399 DGTLANPFNSVAAN
+399 
-413 AYVAAMAADVVSEN
+413 
-427 DVYIKGKIASV
+427 
-438 EEAYGTQ
+438 
-445 FGNGSF
+445 
-451 TISDD
+451 
-456 GTSAN
+456 
-461 GFKVWRALYLNNEKY
+461 
-476 QDGQT
+476 
-481 QIKVGDEVV
+481 
-490 VCGKVVN
+490 
-497 FKGNTPETAQGQ
+497 
-509 AYLYSLVSSEGG
+509 EGG

-529 SVDNPI
+529 SVDTPI

-550 NGTAVPQLTLSDG
+550 NQAAVTELKLSDG
-563 TTLSFDGGGN
+563 TTLTFDGGGG
-573 TNAPKYYTA
+573 THAPKYYTYTA
-582 GTNIRMY
+582 GANIRMY

-603 AIVINVDKYNGTICN
+603 AIVLNVDKYNGVICN

-639 SSVNAT
+639 SNVNAT

-662 RWISMTIYYVE
+662 RWISLTVYYVE

>member
-1 MKKTFQFLSLA
+1 MKKTFQFLALA

-27 FNIFSEGGGQGASS
+27 YNIFSEGAGQGTGSH
-41 QLPYTATFES
+41 LPYTVTFES

-66 WTCQYSCAQITSY
+66 WTCQHSCAQITSY

-120 ANASELATNYQVL
+120 ANASDLATNYQVL
-133 VSKDYSKENGVAAA
+133 VSKDYTKDAGVATAS
-147 NWTVLPL
+147 WTVLPL
-154 DLVQGSD
+154 DLVQVSD
-161 WETWTNTGNLNIP
+161 WDTWTNTGNLNIP
-174 AEFCNTANVTVALR
+174 AEFCNTANVTIALR

-201 NFVLDQGAGD
+201 NFVLDQGAGDQGAGD

-227 SEEFSTTLGAFKNYT
+227 SEEFSTTLGGFKNYT
-242 TSGEGAWTIDYST
+242 TSGEGAWTIDYGT

-294 IMRYNKGDENQQVF
+294 ILRYNKGDENQQVF

-314 EAAPAEGWTLLVGK
+314 EATPAEGWTLLVDK

-341 DVAIPAAYLGK
+341 DIAIPAAYLGK
-352 TIRIAFRYNTNAE
+352 TVRIAFRYNTNAE

-378 AGAASGEGGN
+378 AGAPG
-388 TGGGSEGVATG
+388 
-399 DGTLANPFNSVAAN
+399 
-413 AYVAAMAADVVSEN
+413 
-427 DVYIKGKIASV
+427 
-438 EEAYGTQ
+438 
-445 FGNGSF
+445 
-451 TISDD
+451 
-456 GTSAN
+456 
-461 GFKVWRALYLNNEKY
+461 
-476 QDGQT
+476 
-481 QIKVGDEVV
+481 
-490 VCGKVVN
+490 
-497 FKGNTPETAQGQ
+497 
-509 AYLYSLVSSEGG
+509 EGG

-529 SVDNPI
+529 SVDTPI

-550 NGTAVPQLTLSDG
+550 NQAAVTELKLSDG
-563 TTLSFDGGGN
+563 TTLTFDGGGN
-573 TNAPKYYTA
+573 SNPPKYYNA
-582 GTNIRMY
+582 GNNIRMY
-589 PKNTMTVKASKKIA
+589 PKNTMTISASKKIA
-603 AIVINVDKYNGTICN
+603 AVVLNVDKYNGDICN
-618 ASGDISANP
+618 ASGDITANP
-627 GSVSTSEQVVTI
+627 GSVSTSGQVVTI
-639 SSVNAT
+639 NNVNAN

-662 RWISMTIYYVE
+662 RWVSLTVYYVE

>member
-1 MKKTFQFLSLA
+1 MKKTFQFLALA

-27 FNIFSEGGGQGASS
+27 YNIFSEGAGQGTGSH
-41 QLPYTATFES
+41 LPYTVTFES

-66 WTCQYSCAQITSY
+66 WTCQHSCAQITSY

-120 ANASELATNYQVL
+120 ANASDLATNYQVL
-133 VSKDYSKENGVAAA
+133 VSKDYTKDAGVAAA
-147 NWTVLPL
+147 SWTVLPL
-154 DLVQGSD
+154 DLVQVSD
-161 WETWTNTGNLNIP
+161 WDTWTNTGNLNIP
-174 AEFCNTANVTVALR
+174 AEFCNTANVTIALR

-201 NFVLDQGAGD
+201 NFVLDQGAGDQGAGD

-227 SEEFSTTLGAFKNYT
+227 SEEFSTTLGGFKNYT

-314 EAAPAEGWTLLVGK
+314 EATPAEGWTLLVDK

-341 DVAIPAAYLGK
+341 DIAIPAAYLGK
-352 TIRIAFRYNTNAE
+352 TVRIAFRYNTNAE

-378 AGAASGEGGN
+378 AGAPG
-388 TGGGSEGVATG
+388 
-399 DGTLANPFNSVAAN
+399 
-413 AYVAAMAADVVSEN
+413 
-427 DVYIKGKIASV
+427 
-438 EEAYGTQ
+438 
-445 FGNGSF
+445 
-451 TISDD
+451 
-456 GTSAN
+456 
-461 GFKVWRALYLNNEKY
+461 
-476 QDGQT
+476 
-481 QIKVGDEVV
+481 
-490 VCGKVVN
+490 
-497 FKGNTPETAQGQ
+497 
-509 AYLYSLVSSEGG
+509 EGG

-529 SVDNPI
+529 SVDTPI

-550 NGTAVPQLTLSDG
+550 NQAAVTELKLSDG
-563 TTLSFDGGGN
+563 TTLTFDGGGN
-573 TNAPKYYTA
+573 TNPPKYYNA
-582 GTNIRMY
+582 GNNIRMY
-589 PKNTMTVKASKKIA
+589 PKNTMTISASKKIA
-603 AIVINVDKYNGTICN
+603 AVVLNVDKYNGVICN

-639 SSVNAT
+639 SNVNAN

-662 RWISMTIYYVE
+662 RWISLTVYYVE

>member
-1 MKKTFQFLSLA
+1 MKKTFQFLALA

-27 FNIFSEGGGQGASS
+27 YNIFSEGAGQGTGSH
-41 QLPYTATFES
+41 LPYTVTFES

-66 WTCQYSCAQITSY
+66 WTCQHSCAQITSY

-120 ANASELATNYQVL
+120 ANASDLATNYQVL
-133 VSKDYSKENGVAAA
+133 VSKDYTKDAGVAAA
-147 NWTVLPL
+147 SWTVLPL
-154 DLVQGSD
+154 DLVQVSD
-161 WETWTNTGNLNIP
+161 WDTWTNTGNLNIP
-174 AEFCNTANVTVALR
+174 AAFCNTANVTIALR

-201 NFVLDQGAGD
+201 NFVLDQGAGDQGAGD

-227 SEEFSTTLGAFKNYT
+227 SEEFSTTLGGFKNYT

-294 IMRYNKGDENQQVF
+294 ILRYNKGDENQQVF

-314 EAAPAEGWTLLVGK
+314 EATPAEGWTLLVDK

-341 DVAIPAAYLGK
+341 DIAIPAAYLGK
-352 TIRIAFRYNTNAE
+352 TVRIAFRYNTNAE

-378 AGAASGEGGN
+378 AGAPG
-388 TGGGSEGVATG
+388 
-399 DGTLANPFNSVAAN
+399 
-413 AYVAAMAADVVSEN
+413 
-427 DVYIKGKIASV
+427 
-438 EEAYGTQ
+438 
-445 FGNGSF
+445 
-451 TISDD
+451 
-456 GTSAN
+456 
-461 GFKVWRALYLNNEKY
+461 
-476 QDGQT
+476 
-481 QIKVGDEVV
+481 
-490 VCGKVVN
+490 
-497 FKGNTPETAQGQ
+497 
-509 AYLYSLVSSEGG
+509 EGG

-529 SVDNPI
+529 SVDTPI

-550 NGTAVPQLTLSDG
+550 NQAAVTELKLSDG
-563 TTLSFDGGGN
+563 TTLTFDGGGN
-573 TNAPKYYTA
+573 TIPPKYYKA
-582 GTNIRMY
+582 GNNIRMY
-589 PKNTMTVKASKKIA
+589 PKNTMTISASKKIA
-603 AIVINVDKYNGTICN
+603 AVVLNVDKYNGDICN
-618 ASGDISANP
+618 ASGDITANP

-639 SSVNAT
+639 SNVNAT

-656 STPSQI
+656 GPKSQI
-662 RWISMTIYYVE
+662 RWVSLTVYYVE

>member
-1 MKKTFQFLSLA
+1 MKKTFQFLALA

-27 FNIFSEGGGQGASS
+27 YNIFSEGAGQGTGSH
-41 QLPYTATFES
+41 LPYTVTFES

-66 WTCQYSCAQITSY
+66 WTCQHSCAQITSY

-120 ANASELATNYQVL
+120 ANASDLATNYQVL
-133 VSKDYSKENGVAAA
+133 VSKDYTKDAGVAAA
-147 NWTVLPL
+147 SWTVLPL
-154 DLVQGSD
+154 DLVQVSD
-161 WETWTNTGNLNIP
+161 WDTWTNTGNLNIP
-174 AEFCNTANVTVALR
+174 AEFCNTANVTIALR

-211 NGGGSGEE
+211 QGAGDSGGGSGEE

-227 SEEFSTTLGAFKNYT
+227 SEEFSTTLGGFKNYT

-294 IMRYNKGDENQQVF
+294 ILRYNKGDENQQVF

-314 EAAPAEGWTLLVGK
+314 EAAPAEGWTLLVDK

-341 DVAIPAAYLGK
+341 DIAIPAAYLGK
-352 TIRIAFRYNTNAE
+352 TVRIAFRYNTNAE

-378 AGAASGEGGN
+378 AGAPG
-388 TGGGSEGVATG
+388 
-399 DGTLANPFNSVAAN
+399 
-413 AYVAAMAADVVSEN
+413 
-427 DVYIKGKIASV
+427 
-438 EEAYGTQ
+438 
-445 FGNGSF
+445 
-451 TISDD
+451 
-456 GTSAN
+456 
-461 GFKVWRALYLNNEKY
+461 
-476 QDGQT
+476 
-481 QIKVGDEVV
+481 
-490 VCGKVVN
+490 
-497 FKGNTPETAQGQ
+497 
-509 AYLYSLVSSEGG
+509 EGG

-529 SVDNPI
+529 SVDTPI

-550 NGTAVPQLTLSDG
+550 NQAAVTELKLSDG
-563 TTLSFDGGGN
+563 TTLTFDGGGN
-573 TNAPKYYTA
+573 TNPPKYYNA
-582 GTNIRMY
+582 GNNIRMY
-589 PKNTMTVKASKKIA
+589 PKNTMTISASKKIA
-603 AIVINVDKYNGTICN
+603 AVVLNVDKYNGVICN

-639 SSVNAT
+639 NNVNAT

-662 RWISMTIYYVE
+662 RWISLTVYYVE

>member
-1 MKKTFQFLSLA
+1 MKKTFQFLALT

-27 FNIFSEGGGQGASS
+27 YNIFSEGAGQGTGSH
-41 QLPYTATFES
+41 LPYTVTFES

-66 WTCQYSCAQITSY
+66 WTCQHSCAQITSY

-120 ANASELATNYQVL
+120 ANASDLATNYQVL
-133 VSKDYSKENGVAAA
+133 VSKDYTKDAGVAAA
-147 NWTVLPL
+147 SWTVLPL
-154 DLVQGSD
+154 DLVQVSD
-161 WETWTNTGNLNIP
+161 WDTWTNTGNLNIP
-174 AEFCNTANVTVALR
+174 AEFCNTANVTIALR

-211 NGGGSGEE
+211 QGAGDSGGGSGEE

-227 SEEFSTTLGAFKNYT
+227 SEEFSTTLGGFKNYT

-294 IMRYNKGDENQQVF
+294 ILRYNKGDENQQVF

-314 EAAPAEGWTLLVGK
+314 EATPAEGWTLLVDK

-341 DVAIPAAYLGK
+341 DIAIPAAYLGK
-352 TIRIAFRYNTNAE
+352 TVRIAFRYNTNAE

-378 AGAASGEGGN
+378 AGEPG
-388 TGGGSEGVATG
+388 
-399 DGTLANPFNSVAAN
+399 
-413 AYVAAMAADVVSEN
+413 
-427 DVYIKGKIASV
+427 
-438 EEAYGTQ
+438 
-445 FGNGSF
+445 
-451 TISDD
+451 
-456 GTSAN
+456 
-461 GFKVWRALYLNNEKY
+461 
-476 QDGQT
+476 
-481 QIKVGDEVV
+481 
-490 VCGKVVN
+490 
-497 FKGNTPETAQGQ
+497 
-509 AYLYSLVSSEGG
+509 EGG

-529 SVDNPI
+529 TVDTPI
-535 TNDYITVTAASFGLE
+535 TNDYITVTAASFGMG
-550 NGTAVPQLTLSDG
+550 NGEAVSELKLSDG
-563 TTLSFDGGGN
+563 TTLTFDGGGN
-573 TNAPKYYTA
+573 TSAPKYYD
-582 GTNIRMY
+582 GGNNIRMY

-603 AIVINVDKYNGTICN
+603 AIVLNVDKYNGTICN
-618 ASGDISANP
+618 ASGDITANP
-627 GSVSTSEQVVTI
+627 GSVSTSGQVVTI
-639 SSVNAT
+639 NNVNAN

-662 RWISMTIYYVE
+662 RWISLTVYYVE

>member
-1 MKKTFQFLSLA
+1 MKKTFQFLALA

-27 FNIFSEGGGQGASS
+27 YNIFSEGAGQGTGSH
-41 QLPYTATFES
+41 LPYTVTFES

-66 WTCQYSCAQITSY
+66 WTCQHSCAQITSY

-120 ANASELATNYQVL
+120 ANASDLATNYQVL
-133 VSKDYSKENGVAAA
+133 VSKDYTKDAGVAAA
-147 NWTVLPL
+147 SWTVLPL
-154 DLVQGSD
+154 DLVQVSD
-161 WETWTNTGNLNIP
+161 WDTWTNTGNLNIP
-174 AEFCNTANVTVALR
+174 AAFCNTANVTIALR

-201 NFVLDQGAGD
+201 NFVLDQGAGDQGAGD

-227 SEEFSTTLGAFKNYT
+227 SEEFSTTLGGFKNYT

-294 IMRYNKGDENQQVF
+294 ILRYNKGDENQQVF

-314 EAAPAEGWTLLVGK
+314 EAAPAEGWTLLVDK

-341 DVAIPAAYLGK
+341 DIAIPAAYLGK
-352 TIRIAFRYNTNAE
+352 TVRIAFRYNTNAE

-378 AGAASGEGGN
+378 AGAPG
-388 TGGGSEGVATG
+388 
-399 DGTLANPFNSVAAN
+399 
-413 AYVAAMAADVVSEN
+413 
-427 DVYIKGKIASV
+427 
-438 EEAYGTQ
+438 
-445 FGNGSF
+445 
-451 TISDD
+451 
-456 GTSAN
+456 
-461 GFKVWRALYLNNEKY
+461 
-476 QDGQT
+476 
-481 QIKVGDEVV
+481 
-490 VCGKVVN
+490 
-497 FKGNTPETAQGQ
+497 
-509 AYLYSLVSSEGG
+509 EGG

-529 SVDNPI
+529 TVDTPI

-550 NGTAVPQLTLSDG
+550 NQAAVTELKLSDG
-563 TTLSFDGGGN
+563 TTLTFDGGGN
-573 TNAPKYYTA
+573 TNPPKYYNA
-582 GTNIRMY
+582 GNNIRMY
-589 PKNTMTVKASKKIA
+589 PKNTMTISASKKIA
-603 AIVINVDKYNGTICN
+603 AVVLNVDKYNGVICN

-627 GSVSTSEQVVTI
+627 GSVSTSGQVVTI
-639 SSVNAT
+639 SNVNAT

-662 RWISMTIYYVE
+662 RWISLTVYYVE

>member
-1 MKKTFQFLSLA
+1 MKKTFQFLVLA

-27 FNIFSEGGGQGASS
+27 YNIFSEGAGQGTGSH
-41 QLPYTATFES
+41 LPYTVTFES

-66 WTCQYSCAQITSY
+66 WTCQHSCAQITSY

-120 ANASELATNYQVL
+120 ANASDLATNYQVL
-133 VSKDYSKENGVAAA
+133 VSKDYTKDAGVAAA
-147 NWTVLPL
+147 SWTVLPL
-154 DLVQGSD
+154 DLVQVSD
-161 WETWTNTGNLNIP
+161 WDTWTNTGNLNIP
-174 AEFCNTANVTVALR
+174 AEFCNTANVTIALR

-201 NFVLDQGAGD
+201 NFVLDQGAGDQGAGD

-227 SEEFSTTLGAFKNYT
+227 SEEFSTTLGGFKNYT

-294 IMRYNKGDENQQVF
+294 ILRYNKGDENQQVF

-314 EAAPAEGWTLLVGK
+314 EATPAEGWTLLVDK

-341 DVAIPAAYLGK
+341 DIAIPAAYLGK
-352 TIRIAFRYNTNAE
+352 TVRIAFRYNTNAE

-378 AGAASGEGGN
+378 AGAPG
-388 TGGGSEGVATG
+388 
-399 DGTLANPFNSVAAN
+399 
-413 AYVAAMAADVVSEN
+413 
-427 DVYIKGKIASV
+427 
-438 EEAYGTQ
+438 
-445 FGNGSF
+445 
-451 TISDD
+451 
-456 GTSAN
+456 
-461 GFKVWRALYLNNEKY
+461 
-476 QDGQT
+476 
-481 QIKVGDEVV
+481 
-490 VCGKVVN
+490 
-497 FKGNTPETAQGQ
+497 
-509 AYLYSLVSSEGG
+509 EGG

-529 SVDNPI
+529 SVDTPI

-550 NGTAVPQLTLSDG
+550 NQAAVTELKLSDG
-563 TTLSFDGGGN
+563 TTLTFDGGGN
-573 TNAPKYYTA
+573 TNPPKYYNA
-582 GTNIRMY
+582 GNNIRMY
-589 PKNTMTVKASKKIA
+589 PKNTMTISASKKIA
-603 AIVINVDKYNGTICN
+603 AVVLNVDKYNGVICN

-639 SSVNAT
+639 SNVNAT

-662 RWISMTIYYVE
+662 RWISLTVYYVE

>member
-1 MKKTFQFLSLA
+1 MKKTFQFLALA

-27 FNIFSEGGGQGASS
+27 YNIFSEGAGQGTGSH
-41 QLPYTATFES
+41 LPYTVTFES

-66 WTCQYSCAQITSY
+66 WTCQHSCAQITSY

-120 ANASELATNYQVL
+120 ANASDLATNYQVL
-133 VSKDYSKENGVAAA
+133 VSKDYTKDAGVAAA
-147 NWTVLPL
+147 SWTVLPL
-154 DLVQGSD
+154 DLVQVSD
-161 WETWTNTGNLNIP
+161 WDTWTNTGNLNIP
-174 AEFCNTANVTVALR
+174 AEFCNTANVTIALR

-201 NFVLDQGAGD
+201 NFVLDQGAGDQGAGD

-227 SEEFSTTLGAFKNYT
+227 SEEFSTTLGGFKNYT

-284 QTAVHVSYEY
+284 QTAVHLSYEY
-294 IMRYNKGDENQQVF
+294 ILRYNKGDENQQVF

-314 EAAPAEGWTLLVGK
+314 EANPAEGWTLLVDK

-341 DVAIPAAYLGK
+341 DIAIPAAYLGK
-352 TIRIAFRYNTNAE
+352 TVRIAFRYNTNAE

-378 AGAASGEGGN
+378 AGAPG
-388 TGGGSEGVATG
+388 
-399 DGTLANPFNSVAAN
+399 
-413 AYVAAMAADVVSEN
+413 
-427 DVYIKGKIASV
+427 
-438 EEAYGTQ
+438 
-445 FGNGSF
+445 
-451 TISDD
+451 
-456 GTSAN
+456 
-461 GFKVWRALYLNNEKY
+461 
-476 QDGQT
+476 
-481 QIKVGDEVV
+481 
-490 VCGKVVN
+490 
-497 FKGNTPETAQGQ
+497 
-509 AYLYSLVSSEGG
+509 EGG

-529 SVDNPI
+529 SVDTPI

-550 NGTAVPQLTLSDG
+550 NQAAVTELKLSDG
-563 TTLSFDGGGN
+563 TTLTFDGGGN
-573 TNAPKYYTA
+573 TNPPKYYNA
-582 GTNIRMY
+582 GNNIRMY
-589 PKNTMTVKASKKIA
+589 PKNTMTISASKKIA
-603 AIVINVDKYNGTICN
+603 AVVLNVDKYNGVICN
-618 ASGDISANP
+618 ASGDITANP

-639 SSVNAT
+639 NNVNAT

-662 RWISMTIYYVE
+662 RWISLTVYYVE

>member
-1 MKKTFQFLSLA
+1 MKKTFQFLVLA

-27 FNIFSEGGGQGASS
+27 YNIFSEGAGQGTGSH
-41 QLPYTATFES
+41 LPYTVTFES

-66 WTCQYSCAQITSY
+66 WTCQHSCAQITSY

-120 ANASELATNYQVL
+120 ANASDLATNYQVL
-133 VSKDYSKENGVAAA
+133 VSKDYTKDAGVAAA
-147 NWTVLPL
+147 SWTVLPL
-154 DLVQGSD
+154 DLVQVSD
-161 WETWTNTGNLNIP
+161 WDTWTNTGNLNIP
-174 AEFCNTANVTVALR
+174 AEFCNTANVTIALR

-201 NFVLDQGAGD
+201 NFVLDQGAGDQGAGD

-227 SEEFSTTLGAFKNYT
+227 SEEFSTTLGGFKNYT

-294 IMRYNKGDENQQVF
+294 ILRYNKGDENQQVF

-314 EAAPAEGWTLLVGK
+314 EATPAEGWTLLVDK

-341 DVAIPAAYLGK
+341 DIAIPAAYLGK
-352 TIRIAFRYNTNAE
+352 TVRIAFRYNTNAE

-378 AGAASGEGGN
+378 AGAPG
-388 TGGGSEGVATG
+388 
-399 DGTLANPFNSVAAN
+399 
-413 AYVAAMAADVVSEN
+413 
-427 DVYIKGKIASV
+427 
-438 EEAYGTQ
+438 
-445 FGNGSF
+445 
-451 TISDD
+451 
-456 GTSAN
+456 
-461 GFKVWRALYLNNEKY
+461 
-476 QDGQT
+476 
-481 QIKVGDEVV
+481 
-490 VCGKVVN
+490 
-497 FKGNTPETAQGQ
+497 
-509 AYLYSLVSSEGG
+509 EGG

-529 SVDNPI
+529 SVDTPI

-550 NGTAVPQLTLSDG
+550 NQAAVTELKLSDG
-563 TTLSFDGGGN
+563 TTLTFDGGGN
-573 TNAPKYYTA
+573 TNPPKYYNA
-582 GTNIRMY
+582 GNNIRMY

-603 AIVINVDKYNGTICN
+603 AIVLNVDKYNGTICN
-618 ASGDISANP
+618 ASGDITANP
-627 GSVSTSEQVVTI
+627 GSVSTSGQVVTI
-639 SSVNAT
+639 NNVNAN

-662 RWISMTIYYVE
+662 RWISLTVYYVE

>member
-1 MKKTFQFLSLA
+1 MKKTFQFLALA

-27 FNIFSEGGGQGASS
+27 YNIFSEGAGQGTGSH
-41 QLPYTATFES
+41 LPYTVTFES

-66 WTCQYSCAQITSY
+66 WTCQHSCAQITSY

-106 VEAAHVSFDYILRY
+106 VKAAHVSFDYILRY
-120 ANASELATNYQVL
+120 ANASDLATNYQVL
-133 VSKDYSKENGVAAA
+133 VSKDYTKDAGVAAA
-147 NWTVLPL
+147 SWTVLPL
-154 DLVQGSD
+154 DLVQVSD
-161 WETWTNTGNLNIP
+161 WDTWTNTGNLNIP
-174 AEFCNTANVTVALR
+174 AEFCNTANVTIALR

-211 NGGGSGEE
+211 QGAGDSGGGSGEE

-227 SEEFSTTLGAFKNYT
+227 SEEFSTTLGGFKNYT

-294 IMRYNKGDENQQVF
+294 ILRYNKGDENQQVF

-314 EAAPAEGWTLLVGK
+314 EATPAEGWTLLVDK

-341 DVAIPAAYLGK
+341 DIAIPAAYLGK
-352 TIRIAFRYNTNAE
+352 TVRIAFRYNTNAE

-378 AGAASGEGGN
+378 AGAPG
-388 TGGGSEGVATG
+388 
-399 DGTLANPFNSVAAN
+399 
-413 AYVAAMAADVVSEN
+413 
-427 DVYIKGKIASV
+427 
-438 EEAYGTQ
+438 
-445 FGNGSF
+445 
-451 TISDD
+451 
-456 GTSAN
+456 
-461 GFKVWRALYLNNEKY
+461 
-476 QDGQT
+476 
-481 QIKVGDEVV
+481 
-490 VCGKVVN
+490 
-497 FKGNTPETAQGQ
+497 
-509 AYLYSLVSSEGG
+509 EGG

-529 SVDNPI
+529 SVDTPI

-550 NGTAVPQLTLSDG
+550 NQAAVTELKLSDG
-563 TTLSFDGGGN
+563 TTLTFDGGGN
-573 TNAPKYYTA
+573 TNPPKYYNA
-582 GTNIRMY
+582 GNNIRMY
-589 PKNTMTVKASKKIA
+589 PKNTMTISASKKIA
-603 AIVINVDKYNGTICN
+603 AVVLNVDKYNGVICN
-618 ASGDISANP
+618 ASGDITANP

-639 SSVNAT
+639 NNVNAN

-662 RWISMTIYYVE
+662 RWISLTVYYVE

>member
-1 MKKTFQFLSLA
+1 MKKTFQFLALA

-27 FNIFSEGGGQGASS
+27 YNIFSEGAGQGTGSH
-41 QLPYTATFES
+41 LPYTVTFES

-66 WTCQYSCAQITSY
+66 WTCQHSCAQITSY

-120 ANASELATNYQVL
+120 ANASDLATNYQVL
-133 VSKDYSKENGVAAA
+133 VSKDYTKDAGVAAA
-147 NWTVLPL
+147 SWTVLPL
-154 DLVQGSD
+154 DLVQVSD
-161 WETWTNTGNLNIP
+161 WDTWTNTGNLNIP
-174 AEFCNTANVTVALR
+174 AEFCNTANVTIALR

-201 NFVLDQGAGD
+201 NFVLDQGAGDQGAGD

-227 SEEFSTTLGAFKNYT
+227 SEEFSTTLGGFKNYT

-294 IMRYNKGDENQQVF
+294 ILRYNKGDENQQVF

-314 EAAPAEGWTLLVGK
+314 EATPAEGWTLLVDK

-341 DVAIPAAYLGK
+341 DIAIPAAYLGK
-352 TIRIAFRYNTNAE
+352 TVRIAFRYNTNAE

-378 AGAASGEGGN
+378 AGAPG
-388 TGGGSEGVATG
+388 
-399 DGTLANPFNSVAAN
+399 
-413 AYVAAMAADVVSEN
+413 
-427 DVYIKGKIASV
+427 
-438 EEAYGTQ
+438 
-445 FGNGSF
+445 
-451 TISDD
+451 
-456 GTSAN
+456 
-461 GFKVWRALYLNNEKY
+461 
-476 QDGQT
+476 
-481 QIKVGDEVV
+481 
-490 VCGKVVN
+490 
-497 FKGNTPETAQGQ
+497 
-509 AYLYSLVSSEGG
+509 EGG

-529 SVDNPI
+529 TVDTPI

-550 NGTAVPQLTLSDG
+550 NQAAVTELKLSDG
-563 TTLSFDGGGN
+563 TTLTFDGGGN
-573 TNAPKYYTA
+573 TNPPKYYNA
-582 GTNIRMY
+582 GNNIRMY

-603 AIVINVDKYNGTICN
+603 AVVLNVDKYNGVICN
-618 ASGDISANP
+618 ASGDITANP
-627 GSVSTSEQVVTI
+627 GSVSTSGQVVTI
-639 SSVNAT
+639 NNVNAN

-662 RWISMTIYYVE
+662 RWISLTVYYVE

>member
-1 MKKTFQFLSLA
+1 MKKTFQFFALA

-27 FNIFSEGGGQGASS
+27 YNIFSEGAGQGTGSH
-41 QLPYTATFES
+41 LPYTVTFES

-66 WTCQYSCAQITSY
+66 WTCQHSCAQITSY

-120 ANASELATNYQVL
+120 ANASDLATNYQVL
-133 VSKDYSKENGVAAA
+133 VSKDYTKDAGVAAA
-147 NWTVLPL
+147 SWTVLPL
-154 DLVQGSD
+154 DLVQVSD
-161 WETWTNTGNLNIP
+161 WDTWTNTGNLNIP
-174 AEFCNTANVTVALR
+174 AEFCNTVNVTIALR

-201 NFVLDQGAGD
+201 NFVLDQGAGDQGAGD

-227 SEEFSTTLGAFKNYT
+227 SEEFSTTPGGFKNYT

-284 QTAVHVSYEY
+284 QTAVHASYEY
-294 IMRYNKGDENQQVF
+294 ILRYNKGDENQQVF

-314 EAAPAEGWTLLVGK
+314 EATPAEGWTLLVDK

-341 DVAIPAAYLGK
+341 DIAIPDAYLGK

-378 AGAASGEGGN
+378 AGAPG
-388 TGGGSEGVATG
+388 
-399 DGTLANPFNSVAAN
+399 
-413 AYVAAMAADVVSEN
+413 
-427 DVYIKGKIASV
+427 
-438 EEAYGTQ
+438 
-445 FGNGSF
+445 
-451 TISDD
+451 
-456 GTSAN
+456 
-461 GFKVWRALYLNNEKY
+461 
-476 QDGQT
+476 
-481 QIKVGDEVV
+481 
-490 VCGKVVN
+490 
-497 FKGNTPETAQGQ
+497 
-509 AYLYSLVSSEGG
+509 EGG

-529 SVDNPI
+529 SVDTPI

-550 NGTAVPQLTLSDG
+550 NQEAVTELKLSDG
-563 TTLSFDGGGN
+563 TTLTFDGGGG
-573 TNAPKYYTA
+573 THAPKYYTYTA
-582 GTNIRMY
+582 GANIRMY

-603 AIVINVDKYNGTICN
+603 AIVLNVDKYNGTICN
-618 ASGDISANP
+618 ASGDITANP
-627 GSVSTSEQVVTI
+627 GSVSTSGQVVTI
-639 SSVNAT
+639 NNVNAN

-662 RWISMTIYYVE
+662 RWISLTVYYVE

>member
-1 MKKTFQFLSLA
+1 MKKTFQFLALA

-27 FNIFSEGGGQGASS
+27 YNIFSEGAGQGTGSH
-41 QLPYTATFES
+41 LPYTVTFES

-66 WTCQYSCAQITSY
+66 WTCQHSCAQITSY

-120 ANASELATNYQVL
+120 ANASDLATNYQVL
-133 VSKDYSKENGVAAA
+133 VSKDYTKDAGVAAA
-147 NWTVLPL
+147 SWTVLPL
-154 DLVQGSD
+154 DLVQVSD
-161 WETWTNTGNLNIP
+161 WDTWTNTGNLNIP
-174 AEFCNTANVTVALR
+174 AAFCNTANVTIALR

-201 NFVLDQGAGD
+201 NFVLDQGAGDQGAGD

-227 SEEFSTTLGAFKNYT
+227 SEEFSTTLGGFKNYT

-265 KVTTAGTYYLVSP
+265 TVTTAGTYYLVSP

-294 IMRYNKGDENQQVF
+294 ILRYNKGDENQQVF

-314 EAAPAEGWTLLVGK
+314 EATPAEGWTLLVDK

-341 DVAIPAAYLGK
+341 DIAIPAAYLGK
-352 TIRIAFRYNTNAE
+352 TVRIAFRYNTNAE

-378 AGAASGEGGN
+378 AGAPG
-388 TGGGSEGVATG
+388 
-399 DGTLANPFNSVAAN
+399 
-413 AYVAAMAADVVSEN
+413 
-427 DVYIKGKIASV
+427 
-438 EEAYGTQ
+438 
-445 FGNGSF
+445 
-451 TISDD
+451 
-456 GTSAN
+456 
-461 GFKVWRALYLNNEKY
+461 
-476 QDGQT
+476 
-481 QIKVGDEVV
+481 
-490 VCGKVVN
+490 
-497 FKGNTPETAQGQ
+497 
-509 AYLYSLVSSEGG
+509 EGG

-529 SVDNPI
+529 SVDTPI

-550 NGTAVPQLTLSDG
+550 NQEAVTELKLSDG
-563 TTLSFDGGGN
+563 TTLTFDGGGN
-573 TNAPKYYTA
+573 TIPPKYYKA
-582 GTNIRMY
+582 GNNIRMY
-589 PKNTMTVKASKKIA
+589 PKNTMTISASKKIA
-603 AIVINVDKYNGTICN
+603 AVVLNVDKYNGDICN
-618 ASGDISANP
+618 ASGDITANP
-627 GSVSTSEQVVTI
+627 GSVSTSGQVVTI
-639 SSVNAT
+639 NNVNAT

-662 RWISMTIYYVE
+662 RWISLTVYYVE

>member
-1 MKKTFQFLSLA
+1 MKKTFQFLALA

-27 FNIFSEGGGQGASS
+27 YNIFSEGAGQGTGSH
-41 QLPYTATFES
+41 LPYTVTFES

-66 WTCQYSCAQITSY
+66 WTCQHSCAQITSY

-120 ANASELATNYQVL
+120 ANASDLATNYQVL
-133 VSKDYSKENGVAAA
+133 VSKDYTKDAGVAAA
-147 NWTVLPL
+147 SWTVLPL
-154 DLVQGSD
+154 DLVQVSD
-161 WETWTNTGNLNIP
+161 WDTWTNTGNLNIP
-174 AEFCNTANVTVALR
+174 AAFCNTANVTIALR

-201 NFVLDQGAGD
+201 NFVLDQGAGDQGAGD

-227 SEEFSTTLGAFKNYT
+227 SEEFSTTLGGFKNYT

-294 IMRYNKGDENQQVF
+294 ILRYNKGDENQQVF

-314 EAAPAEGWTLLVGK
+314 EATPAEGWTLLVDK

-341 DVAIPAAYLGK
+341 DIAIPAAYLGK
-352 TIRIAFRYNTNAE
+352 TVRIAFRYNTNAE

-378 AGAASGEGGN
+378 AGAPG
-388 TGGGSEGVATG
+388 
-399 DGTLANPFNSVAAN
+399 
-413 AYVAAMAADVVSEN
+413 
-427 DVYIKGKIASV
+427 
-438 EEAYGTQ
+438 
-445 FGNGSF
+445 
-451 TISDD
+451 
-456 GTSAN
+456 
-461 GFKVWRALYLNNEKY
+461 
-476 QDGQT
+476 
-481 QIKVGDEVV
+481 
-490 VCGKVVN
+490 
-497 FKGNTPETAQGQ
+497 
-509 AYLYSLVSSEGG
+509 EGG

-529 SVDNPI
+529 SVDTPI

-550 NGTAVPQLTLSDG
+550 NQAAVTELKLSDG
-563 TTLSFDGGGN
+563 TTLTFDGGGN
-573 TNAPKYYTA
+573 TNPPKYYNA
-582 GTNIRMY
+582 GNNIRMY
-589 PKNTMTVKASKKIA
+589 PKNTMTISASKKIA
-603 AIVINVDKYNGTICN
+603 AVVLNVDKYNGVICN

-627 GSVSTSEQVVTI
+627 GSVSTSGQVVTI
-639 SSVNAT
+639 SNVNAT

-662 RWISMTIYYVE
+662 RWISLTVYYVE

>member
-1 MKKTFQFLSLA
+1 MKKTFQFLALA
-12 FAALCFTACEDVPAP
+12 FAALCFAACEDVPAP
-27 FNIFSEGGGQGASS
+27 YNIFSEGAGQGTGSH
-41 QLPYTATFES
+41 LPYTVTFES

-66 WTCQYSCAQITSY
+66 WTCQHSCAQITSY

-120 ANASELATNYQVL
+120 ANASDLATNYQVL
-133 VSKDYSKENGVAAA
+133 VSKDYTKDAGVAAA
-147 NWTVLPL
+147 SWTVLPL
-154 DLVQGSD
+154 DLVQVSD
-161 WETWTNTGNLNIP
+161 WDTWTNTGNLNIP
-174 AEFCNTANVTVALR
+174 AAFCNTANVTIALR

-201 NFVLDQGAGD
+201 NFVLDQGAGDQGAGD

-227 SEEFSTTLGAFKNYT
+227 SEEFSTTLGGFKNYT

-294 IMRYNKGDENQQVF
+294 ILRYNKGDENQQVF

-314 EAAPAEGWTLLVGK
+314 EAAPAEGWTLLVDK

-341 DVAIPAAYLGK
+341 DIAIPAAYLGK
-352 TIRIAFRYNTNAE
+352 TVRIAFRYNTNAE

-378 AGAASGEGGN
+378 AGAPG
-388 TGGGSEGVATG
+388 
-399 DGTLANPFNSVAAN
+399 
-413 AYVAAMAADVVSEN
+413 
-427 DVYIKGKIASV
+427 
-438 EEAYGTQ
+438 
-445 FGNGSF
+445 
-451 TISDD
+451 
-456 GTSAN
+456 
-461 GFKVWRALYLNNEKY
+461 
-476 QDGQT
+476 
-481 QIKVGDEVV
+481 
-490 VCGKVVN
+490 
-497 FKGNTPETAQGQ
+497 
-509 AYLYSLVSSEGG
+509 EGG

-529 SVDNPI
+529 TVDTPI

-550 NGTAVPQLTLSDG
+550 NQAAVTELKLSDG
-563 TTLSFDGGGN
+563 TTLTFDGGGN
-573 TNAPKYYTA
+573 TNPPKYYNA
-582 GTNIRMY
+582 GNNIRMY

-603 AIVINVDKYNGTICN
+603 AVVLNVDKYNGVICN
-618 ASGDISANP
+618 ASGDITANP
-627 GSVSTSEQVVTI
+627 GSVSTSGQVVTI
-639 SSVNAT
+639 NNVNAT

-662 RWISMTIYYVE
+662 RWISLTVYYVE

>member
-1 MKKTFQFLSLA
+1 MKKTFQFLALA

-27 FNIFSEGGGQGASS
+27 YNIFSEGAGQGTGSH
-41 QLPYTATFES
+41 LPYTVTFES

-66 WTCQYSCAQITSY
+66 WTCQHSCAQITSY

-120 ANASELATNYQVL
+120 ANASDLATNYQVL
-133 VSKDYSKENGVAAA
+133 VSKDYTKDAGVAAA
-147 NWTVLPL
+147 SWTVLPL
-154 DLVQGSD
+154 DLVQVSD
-161 WETWTNTGNLNIP
+161 WDTWTNTGNLNIP
-174 AEFCNTANVTVALR
+174 AEFCNTANVTIALR

-211 NGGGSGEE
+211 QGAGDSGGGSGEE

-227 SEEFSTTLGAFKNYT
+227 SEEFSTTLGGFKNYT

-294 IMRYNKGDENQQVF
+294 ILRYNKGDENQQVF

-314 EAAPAEGWTLLVGK
+314 EATPAEGWTLLVDK

-341 DVAIPAAYLGK
+341 DIAIPAAYLGK
-352 TIRIAFRYNTNAE
+352 TVRIAFRYNTNAE

-378 AGAASGEGGN
+378 AGAPG
-388 TGGGSEGVATG
+388 
-399 DGTLANPFNSVAAN
+399 
-413 AYVAAMAADVVSEN
+413 
-427 DVYIKGKIASV
+427 
-438 EEAYGTQ
+438 
-445 FGNGSF
+445 
-451 TISDD
+451 
-456 GTSAN
+456 
-461 GFKVWRALYLNNEKY
+461 
-476 QDGQT
+476 
-481 QIKVGDEVV
+481 
-490 VCGKVVN
+490 
-497 FKGNTPETAQGQ
+497 
-509 AYLYSLVSSEGG
+509 EGG

-529 SVDNPI
+529 SVDTPI

-550 NGTAVPQLTLSDG
+550 NQAAVTELKLSDG
-563 TTLSFDGGGN
+563 TTLTFDGGGN
-573 TNAPKYYTA
+573 TNPPKYYNA
-582 GTNIRMY
+582 GNNIRMY

-603 AIVINVDKYNGTICN
+603 AIVLNVDKYNGTICN
-618 ASGDISANP
+618 ASGDITANP
-627 GSVSTSEQVVTI
+627 GSVSTSEQVVMI
-639 SSVNAT
+639 SNVNAT

-662 RWISMTIYYVE
+662 RWISLTVYYVE

>member
-1 MKKTFQFLSLA
+1 MKKTFQFLALA

-27 FNIFSEGGGQGASS
+27 YNIFSEGASQGTGSH
-41 QLPYTATFES
+41 LPYTATFES

-106 VEAAHVSFDYILRY
+106 VEAAHVAFDYILRY

-133 VSKDYSKENGVAAA
+133 VSKDYTKDAGAAA
-147 NWTVLPL
+147 ASWTVLPL

-161 WETWTNTGNLNIP
+161 WDTWTNTGNLNIP
-174 AEFCNTANVTVALR
+174 AEFCNTANVTIALR
-188 YIAQA
+188 YIAEA

-201 NFVLDQGAGD
+201 NFVLDQGAGDQGAGD

-227 SEEFSTTLGAFKNYT
+227 SEEFSTTLGGFKNYT

-294 IMRYNKGDENQQVF
+294 ILRYNKGDENQQVF

-314 EAAPAEGWTLLVGK
+314 EAAPAEGWTLLVDK

-341 DVAIPAAYLGK
+341 DIAIPAAYLGK
-352 TIRIAFRYNTNAE
+352 TVRIAFRYNTNAE

-378 AGAASGEGGN
+378 AGAPG
-388 TGGGSEGVATG
+388 
-399 DGTLANPFNSVAAN
+399 
-413 AYVAAMAADVVSEN
+413 
-427 DVYIKGKIASV
+427 
-438 EEAYGTQ
+438 
-445 FGNGSF
+445 
-451 TISDD
+451 
-456 GTSAN
+456 
-461 GFKVWRALYLNNEKY
+461 
-476 QDGQT
+476 
-481 QIKVGDEVV
+481 
-490 VCGKVVN
+490 
-497 FKGNTPETAQGQ
+497 
-509 AYLYSLVSSEGG
+509 EGG

-529 SVDNPI
+529 SVDTPI

-550 NGTAVPQLTLSDG
+550 NQEAVTELKLSDG
-563 TTLSFDGGGN
+563 TTLTFDGGGN
-573 TNAPKYYTA
+573 TNPPKYYNA
-582 GTNIRMY
+582 GNNIRMY
-589 PKNTMTVKASKKIA
+589 PKNTMTISASKKIA
-603 AIVINVDKYNGTICN
+603 AVVLNVDKYNGVICN

-627 GSVSTSEQVVTI
+627 GSVSTSGQVVTI
-639 SSVNAT
+639 NNVNAN

-662 RWISMTIYYVE
+662 RWISLTVYYVE

>member
-1 MKKTFQFLSLA
+1 MKKTFQFLALA

-27 FNIFSEGGGQGASS
+27 YNIFSEGAGQGTGSH
-41 QLPYTATFES
+41 LPYTVTFES

-66 WTCQYSCAQITSY
+66 WTCQHSCAQITSY

-120 ANASELATNYQVL
+120 ANASDLATNYQVL
-133 VSKDYSKENGVAAA
+133 VSKDYTKDAGVAAA
-147 NWTVLPL
+147 SWTVLPL
-154 DLVQGSD
+154 DLVQVSD
-161 WETWTNTGNLNIP
+161 WDTWTNTGNLNIP
-174 AEFCNTANVTVALR
+174 AAFCNTANVTIALR

-201 NFVLDQGAGD
+201 NFVLDQGAGDQGAGD

-227 SEEFSTTLGAFKNYT
+227 SEEFSTTLGGFKNYT

-294 IMRYNKGDENQQVF
+294 ILRYNKGDENQQVF

-314 EAAPAEGWTLLVGK
+314 EATPAEGWTLLVDK

-341 DVAIPAAYLGK
+341 DIAIPAAYLGK
-352 TIRIAFRYNTNAE
+352 TVRIAFRYNTNAE

-378 AGAASGEGGN
+378 AGAPG
-388 TGGGSEGVATG
+388 
-399 DGTLANPFNSVAAN
+399 
-413 AYVAAMAADVVSEN
+413 
-427 DVYIKGKIASV
+427 
-438 EEAYGTQ
+438 
-445 FGNGSF
+445 
-451 TISDD
+451 
-456 GTSAN
+456 
-461 GFKVWRALYLNNEKY
+461 
-476 QDGQT
+476 
-481 QIKVGDEVV
+481 
-490 VCGKVVN
+490 
-497 FKGNTPETAQGQ
+497 
-509 AYLYSLVSSEGG
+509 EGG

-529 SVDNPI
+529 SVDTPI

-550 NGTAVPQLTLSDG
+550 NQAAVTELKLSDG
-563 TTLSFDGGGN
+563 TTLTFDGGGN
-573 TNAPKYYTA
+573 TNPPKYYNA
-582 GTNIRMY
+582 GNNIRMY

-603 AIVINVDKYNGTICN
+603 AIVLNVDKYNGTICN
-618 ASGDISANP
+618 ASGDITANP
-627 GSVSTSEQVVTI
+627 GSVSTSGQVVTI
-639 SSVNAT
+639 NNVNAN

-662 RWISMTIYYVE
+662 RWVSLTVYYVE

>member
-1 MKKTFQFLSLA
+1 MKKTFQFLALA

-27 FNIFSEGGGQGASS
+27 YNIFSEGAGQGTGSH
-41 QLPYTATFES
+41 LPYTVTFES

-66 WTCQYSCAQITSY
+66 WTCQHSCAQITSY

-120 ANASELATNYQVL
+120 ANASDLATNYQVL
-133 VSKDYSKENGVAAA
+133 VSKDYTKDAGVAAA
-147 NWTVLPL
+147 SWTVLPL
-154 DLVQGSD
+154 DLVQVSD
-161 WETWTNTGNLNIP
+161 WDTWTNTGNLNIP
-174 AEFCNTANVTVALR
+174 AEFCNTANVTIALR

-201 NFVLDQGAGD
+201 NFVLDQGAGDQGAGD

-227 SEEFSTTLGAFKNYT
+227 SEEFSTTLGGFKNYT

-294 IMRYNKGDENQQVF
+294 ILRYNKGDENQQVF

-314 EAAPAEGWTLLVGK
+314 EATPAEGWTLLVDK

-341 DVAIPAAYLGK
+341 DIAIPAAYLGK
-352 TIRIAFRYNTNAE
+352 TVRIAFRYNTNAE

-378 AGAASGEGGN
+378 AGAPG
-388 TGGGSEGVATG
+388 
-399 DGTLANPFNSVAAN
+399 
-413 AYVAAMAADVVSEN
+413 
-427 DVYIKGKIASV
+427 
-438 EEAYGTQ
+438 
-445 FGNGSF
+445 
-451 TISDD
+451 
-456 GTSAN
+456 
-461 GFKVWRALYLNNEKY
+461 
-476 QDGQT
+476 
-481 QIKVGDEVV
+481 
-490 VCGKVVN
+490 
-497 FKGNTPETAQGQ
+497 
-509 AYLYSLVSSEGG
+509 EGG

-529 SVDNPI
+529 SVDTPI

-550 NGTAVPQLTLSDG
+550 NQAAVTELKLSDG
-563 TTLSFDGGGN
+563 TTLTFDGGGN
-573 TNAPKYYTA
+573 TNPPKYYNA
-582 GTNIRMY
+582 GNNIRMY

-603 AIVINVDKYNGTICN
+603 AIVLNVDKYNGVICN
-618 ASGDISANP
+618 ASGDITANP
-627 GSVSTSEQVVTI
+627 GSVSTSGQVVTI
-639 SSVNAT
+639 NNVNAT

-662 RWISMTIYYVE
+662 RWISLTVYYVE

>member
-1 MKKTFQFLSLA
+1 MKKTFQFLALA

-27 FNIFSEGGGQGASS
+27 YNIFSEGAGQGTGSH
-41 QLPYTATFES
+41 LPYTVTFES

-66 WTCQYSCAQITSY
+66 WTCQHSCAQITSY

-120 ANASELATNYQVL
+120 ANASDLATNYQVL
-133 VSKDYSKENGVAAA
+133 VSKDYTKDAGVAAA
-147 NWTVLPL
+147 SWTVLPL
-154 DLVQGSD
+154 DLVQVSD
-161 WETWTNTGNLNIP
+161 WDTWTNTGNLNIP
-174 AEFCNTANVTVALR
+174 AEFCNTANVTIALR

-201 NFVLDQGAGD
+201 NFVLDQGAGDQGAGD

-227 SEEFSTTLGAFKNYT
+227 SEEFSTTLGGFKNYT

-284 QTAVHVSYEY
+284 QTAVHLSYEY
-294 IMRYNKGDENQQVF
+294 ILRYNKGDENQQVF

-314 EAAPAEGWTLLVGK
+314 EATPAEGWTLLVDK

-341 DVAIPAAYLGK
+341 DIAIPAAYLGK
-352 TIRIAFRYNTNAE
+352 TVRIAFRYNTNAE

-378 AGAASGEGGN
+378 AGAPG
-388 TGGGSEGVATG
+388 
-399 DGTLANPFNSVAAN
+399 
-413 AYVAAMAADVVSEN
+413 
-427 DVYIKGKIASV
+427 
-438 EEAYGTQ
+438 
-445 FGNGSF
+445 
-451 TISDD
+451 
-456 GTSAN
+456 
-461 GFKVWRALYLNNEKY
+461 
-476 QDGQT
+476 
-481 QIKVGDEVV
+481 
-490 VCGKVVN
+490 
-497 FKGNTPETAQGQ
+497 
-509 AYLYSLVSSEGG
+509 EGG

-529 SVDNPI
+529 SVDTPI

-550 NGTAVPQLTLSDG
+550 NQAAVTELKLSDG
-563 TTLSFDGGGN
+563 TTLTFDGGGN
-573 TNAPKYYTA
+573 TNPPKYYNA
-582 GTNIRMY
+582 GNNIRMY
-589 PKNTMTVKASKKIA
+589 PKNTMTISASKKIA
-603 AIVINVDKYNGTICN
+603 AIVLNVDKYNGDICN
-618 ASGDISANP
+618 ASGDITANP

-639 SSVNAT
+639 SNVNAT

-662 RWISMTIYYVE
+662 RWISLTVYYVE

>member
-1 MKKTFQFLSLA
+1 MKKTFQFLALA

-27 FNIFSEGGGQGASS
+27 YNIFSEGAGQGTGSH
-41 QLPYTATFES
+41 LPYTVTFES

-66 WTCQYSCAQITSY
+66 WTCQHSCAQITSY

-120 ANASELATNYQVL
+120 ANASDLATNYQVL
-133 VSKDYSKENGVAAA
+133 VSKDYTKDAGVAAA
-147 NWTVLPL
+147 SWTVLPL
-154 DLVQGSD
+154 DLVQVSD
-161 WETWTNTGNLNIP
+161 WDTWTNTGNLNIP
-174 AEFCNTANVTVALR
+174 AEFCNTANVTIALR

-201 NFVLDQGAGD
+201 NFVLDQGAGDQGAGD

-227 SEEFSTTLGAFKNYT
+227 SEEFSTTLGGFKNYT

-294 IMRYNKGDENQQVF
+294 ILRYNKGDENQQVF

-314 EAAPAEGWTLLVGK
+314 EATPAEGWTLLVDK

-341 DVAIPAAYLGK
+341 DIAIPAAYLGK
-352 TIRIAFRYNTNAE
+352 TVRIAFRYNTNAE

-378 AGAASGEGGN
+378 AGAPG
-388 TGGGSEGVATG
+388 
-399 DGTLANPFNSVAAN
+399 
-413 AYVAAMAADVVSEN
+413 
-427 DVYIKGKIASV
+427 
-438 EEAYGTQ
+438 
-445 FGNGSF
+445 
-451 TISDD
+451 
-456 GTSAN
+456 
-461 GFKVWRALYLNNEKY
+461 
-476 QDGQT
+476 
-481 QIKVGDEVV
+481 
-490 VCGKVVN
+490 
-497 FKGNTPETAQGQ
+497 
-509 AYLYSLVSSEGG
+509 EGG

-529 SVDNPI
+529 SVDTPI

-550 NGTAVPQLTLSDG
+550 NQAAVTELKLSDG
-563 TTLSFDGGGN
+563 TTLTFDGGGN
-573 TNAPKYYTA
+573 TNPPKYYNA
-582 GTNIRMY
+582 GNNIRMY
-589 PKNTMTVKASKKIA
+589 PKNTMTISASKKIA
-603 AIVINVDKYNGTICN
+603 AVVLNVDKYNGVICN

-627 GSVSTSEQVVTI
+627 GSVSSSEQVVTI
-639 SSVNAT
+639 SNVNAT

-656 STPSQI
+656 GPKSQI
-662 RWISMTIYYVE
+662 RWVSLTVYYVE